1 MAKMLEDE
9 NKYLKILKQANKQTP
24 SGVFLLLFLKADDF
38 ENDIFYLFAIFFRFL
53 GFLIIC
59 GNYYDNSTINLE
71 HLTISNTFRD
81 LTSYGLI
88 QRIKMTNQ
96 VYNIVSIII
105 FILFL
110 INFLLDFRIFV
121 EVKKRNIFQKI
132 PILKI
137 QIFLQNLTFLFFPYI
152 IEFLSF
158 IFYIQFFGD
167 KFIIKKSSK
176 KFINIIIMILNTVLI
191 VTFNIQGFFINISI
205 NNPINEKNDKIKL
218 NYSVKKIITISLLQ
232 NIIMIECLGLYLN
245 NNNLIKYNT
254 TLRVLVL
261 LNFIIFFFNSYKSF
275 NYKTKTNYL
284 INILSIFCFFS
295 LLFEIIL
302 YFLNYI
308 IKSYIALFF
317 YSLLK
322 LIISFLF
329 DNIANDYYEEKMI
342 SLLVEKLFKIY
353 DEKIL
358 MIIIIMIVYYILM
371 NYIRK

>member
-1 MAKMLEDE
+1 MAKIREDE
-9 NKYLKILKQANKQTP
+9 NMCLKILKQTNKQTP

-71 HLTISNTFRD
+71 HLTISNTFRA

-88 QRIKMTNQ
+88 QKIKMTNQ

-137 QIFLQNLTFLFFPYI
+137 QVFLQNLTFLFFPYI

-167 KFIIKKSSK
+167 KFIIKKNSK
-176 KFINIIIMILNTVLI
+176 EFINIIIMILNTVLI
-191 VTFNIQGFFINISI
+191 ITFNIQGFFINISI
-205 NNPINEKNDKIKL
+205 NNPIDEKNDKIKL
-218 NYSVKKIITISLLQ
+218 NYSVKKIICISLLQ

-261 LNFIIFFFNSYKSF
+261 LIFIIFFSIHIKV
-275 NYKTKTNYL
+275 L
-284 INILSIFCFFS
+284 IIKRKQ
-295 LLFEIIL
+295 IIL
-302 YFLNYI
+302 LIFYQFFVFFL
-308 IKSYIALFF
+308 
-317 YSLLK
+317 YSLK
-322 LIISFLF
+322 
-329 DNIANDYYEEKMI
+329 
-342 SLLVEKLFKIY
+342 
-353 DEKIL
+353 
-358 MIIIIMIVYYILM
+358 
-371 NYIRK
+371 